1 MQYVLNKYHRNETN
15 ESLID
20 NLKEVAKS
28 LQKDTITMND
38 YNAYGKYHSSTLIRR
53 FGSWFK
59 CLELADLL
67 PSRSKLNISEDE
79 LFENLENIWKHF
91 GRQPRYHEIIK
102 PLSKFSVGTYEKRF
116 GTYYNALDA
125 FINAVNGEQV
135 EVKKNLTS
143 NENPRNINY
152 RLRFRVMQRD
162 KFKCRICGASPATD
176 PTIILHIDHIVP
188 CAKGGTADFENLQT
202 LCSKCNL
209 GKSDLNM

>member
-116 GTYYNALDA
+116 GTYYNALEA

>member
-116 GTYYNALDA
+116 GTYYNALEA

-135 EVKKNLTS
+135 EVKKK
-143 NENPRNINY
+143 P
-152 RLRFRVMQRD
+152 
-162 KFKCRICGASPATD
+162 
-176 PTIILHIDHIVP
+176 HI
-188 CAKGGTADFENLQT
+188 K
-202 LCSKCNL
+202 
-209 GKSDLNM
+209 

>member
-28 LQKDTITMND
+28 LQKDTITMNE

-116 GTYYNALDA
+116 GTYYNALEA

>member
-28 LQKDTITMND
+28 LQKDTITMNE

>member
-28 LQKDTITMND
+28 LQKDTITMNE

-116 GTYYNALDA
+116 GTYYNALEA

-188 CAKGGTADFENLQT
+188 YAKGGTADFENLQT